1 MCVLFPEGFSL
12 SGGHDS
18 LHQVVYVSD
27 INPKSVAATEGHL
40 QLLDIIHYV
49 NGVSTQG
56 MTLEEV
62 KRALDM
68 SVSSVVLKATRYCAS
83 VRGGCLRG
91 HRHFRVLKDRKFSW
105 KDIPELAMHRL
116 KRAGVSK
123 VCVFCCR
130 TVRWLCQ
137 FHSLTPA
144 SPTVQSSLPTKVWH
158 ITMLKHG
165 PCAECLRLQLRPVLT
180 RRRDKNVLIGL
191 GQSWP
196 IARARTRSVSPE
208 PQVQPLRHR
217 LSHPLH
223 SGPLHVTRNARGKFS
238 FTY

>member
-116 KRAGVSK
+116 NGQGLVKFVCFAAGQSDGCVS
-123 VCVFCCR
+123 F
-130 TVRWLCQ
+130 T
-137 FHSLTPA
+137 A
-144 SPTVQSSLPTKVWH
+144 SPLPP
-158 ITMLKHG
+158 L
-165 PCAECLRLQLRPVLT
+165 PC
-180 RRRDKNVLIGL
+180 
-191 GQSWP
+191 
-196 IARARTRSVSPE
+196 RAVFQPKFGTSPC
-208 PQVQPLRHR
+208 
-217 LSHPLH
+217 
-223 SGPLHVTRNARGKFS
+223 
-238 FTY
+238 

>member
-116 KRAGVSK
+116 NGQGLVKFVCLLQDSQMAGSVSQPHPCLPYRAE
-123 VCVFCCR
+123 
-130 TVRWLCQ
+130 
-137 FHSLTPA
+137 
-144 SPTVQSSLPTKVWH
+144 QSS
-158 ITMLKHG
+158 
-165 PCAECLRLQLRPVLT
+165 
-180 RRRDKNVLIGL
+180 N
-191 GQSWP
+191 QSLAHHHAKAWTVCRVP
-196 IARARTRSVSPE
+196 
-208 PQVQPLRHR
+208 
-217 LSHPLH
+217 
-223 SGPLHVTRNARGKFS
+223 
-238 FTY
+238 